1 LTHALSHTAHTPA
14 DVVIVGAG
22 LAGSAAATLLARQG
36 VRVTLIDPWRSFPDL
51 FRAEKI
57 EPDQIAL
64 LRQFGLLDALLPH
77 AGHIHQVWEAE
88 NGRVLCVEHR
98 EQFGVSYQNMVN
110 GVRATL
116 PADVDFIVGRVEKI
130 ANAGDVQCV
139 TLAGGQEC
147 TARIVAVACGTGGE
161 LHARLGIQRRM
172 IQKDQSLAFAFTIA
186 RADGSPFPF
195 EALTY
200 YPDGSADRV
209 FYLTLFRMG
218 TVMRANL
225 FVCWSGN
232 DASTRTFVREPRT
245 ELTRMLPKLT
255 GVIGEVDV
263 VSRVET
269 GRVDLFR
276 AEGLDQAG
284 VVLLADAFESVCPT
298 TGMGL
303 TKVLTDVDVFCHECM
318 PRWLATPR
326 IGAQALAGYYD
337 HPRKRQVDDDSL
349 SVAWANRQLAVSN
362 ALPWRLR
369 RAKRRWM
376 MQASGWWTTSGS
388 PGS

>member
-1 LTHALSHTAHTPA
+1 LSHTARTPA
-14 DVVIVGAG
+14 DVIIVGAG

-36 VRVTLIDPWRSFPDL
+36 VRVTLIDPWQAFPDL
-51 FRAEKI
+51 FRAEKL

-77 AGHIHQVWEAE
+77 AGHIHQIWEAE
-88 NGRVLCVEHR
+88 DGRVLHIEHR
-98 EQFGVSYQNMVN
+98 EQFGVSYQDMVN
-110 GVRATL
+110 GMRSTV
-116 PADVDFIVGRVEKI
+116 PAEVDFVVGRVEKI
-130 ANAGDVQCV
+130 ASEGELQRV
-139 TLAGGQEC
+139 TLADGQER
-147 TARIVAVACGTGGE
+147 TARIVAVACGTGGD

-186 RADGSPFPF
+186 PADGSPFPF
-195 EALTY
+195 DAVTY

-209 FYLTLFRMG
+209 FYLTLFRLG
-218 TVMRANL
+218 NVMRANL
-225 FVCWSGN
+225 FVCWSGT
-232 DASTRTFVREPRT
+232 DASTRAFVREPRT
-245 ELTRMLPKLT
+245 ELSRLLPKLA

-263 VSRVET
+263 LSRVET
-269 GRVDLFR
+269 GRVDLYR

-303 TKVLTDVDVFCHECM
+303 TKVFTDVDVFCHECM
-318 PRWLATPR
+318 PRWLATPG
-326 IGAQALAGYYD
+326 IGAQTLSGFYD
-337 HPRKRQVDDDSL
+337 HPRKRHVDDDSL
-349 SVAWANRQLAVSN
+349 RVAWANRQLAVNN
-362 ALPWRLR
+362 ALPWRMR

-376 MQASGWWTTSGS
+376 MRASSFWATSGS